1 MKSENLQFEYT
12 SQEIL
17 VQAINT
23 LFFLRSFFCFVLF
36 LEFWLLVKDLD
47 LGTNDIKI
55 ITTSTDY
62 LQRDKLF

>member
-1 MKSENLQFEYT
+1 MKSENLHFEYT

-23 LFFLRSFFCFVLF
+23 LFFLRSGFFFIII
-36 LEFWLLVKDLD
+36 LEFWLLVRDLD
-47 LGTNDIKI
+47 LETA
-55 ITTSTDY
+55 STDY